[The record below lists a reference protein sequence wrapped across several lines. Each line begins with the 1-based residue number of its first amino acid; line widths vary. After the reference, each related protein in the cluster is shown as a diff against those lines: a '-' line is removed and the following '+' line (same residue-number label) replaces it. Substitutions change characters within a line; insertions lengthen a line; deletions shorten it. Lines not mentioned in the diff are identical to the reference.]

1 MHVNQQWAVDYDK
14 LLEQVVSTRQSPASR
29 RHSDVLMSPSSERCF
44 ECFMGQQSRVGG
56 SGVGGSG
63 VGSGGVG
70 GSGVG
75 SGDCEALRS
84 ELQQVKARLEAIKRD
99 RDRVANEN
107 KAVQFQVSEIII
119 FLYAYQPKVA
129 ISIAI

>member
-1 MHVNQQWAVDYDK
+1 M
-14 LLEQVVSTRQSPASR
+14 
-29 RHSDVLMSPSSERCF
+29 
-44 ECFMGQQSRVGG
+44 GG
-56 SGVGGSG
+56 S
-63 VGSGGVG
+63 GVG

-107 KAVQFQVSEIII
+107 KAVQFQVSEVIII
-119 FLYAYQPKVA
+119 ILYAYQPKVA